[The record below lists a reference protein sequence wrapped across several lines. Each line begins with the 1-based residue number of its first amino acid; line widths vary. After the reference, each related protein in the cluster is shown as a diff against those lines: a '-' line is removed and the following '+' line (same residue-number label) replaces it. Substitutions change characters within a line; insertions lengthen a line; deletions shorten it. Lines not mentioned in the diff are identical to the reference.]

1 MTTNTAGN
9 LSARA
14 VLVSLNIRTWSGCRQ
29 DKTIVQAASDKT
41 SASKSALRGSKYIVP
56 PSDLKPINT
65 IASYLRTEHYRL
77 TLPWIEE
84 GWRMLEVAAFPRHRK
99 LVKDSESAFRSAVS
113 DFLTIYPSRICKDPE
128 RCNTNRV
135 LQADGTWYY
144 GHSCEPHA
152 RLGTLYDPSQMPD
165 PASLAAAYGVTVR
178 TIPMP
183 DARDFR
189 VALGADDA
197 AVRADLDSAQAEASA
212 AARQEVRDRILAV
225 VGGMAGKLR
234 SYTGGREGAFRDSLI
249 ENVRELVDVLPLLN
263 ITDDPAVNAVLAGLD
278 SIGRVDPSDL
288 RKDAA
293 LREQLAREAETL
305 TSAMEAFA

>member
-99 LVKDSESAFRSAVS
+99 LVKDSESAFR
-113 DFLTIYPSRICKDPE
+113 
-128 RCNTNRV
+128 
-135 LQADGTWYY
+135 
-144 GHSCEPHA
+144 
-152 RLGTLYDPSQMPD
+152 
-165 PASLAAAYGVTVR
+165 
-178 TIPMP
+178 
-183 DARDFR
+183 
-189 VALGADDA
+189 
-197 AVRADLDSAQAEASA
+197 
-212 AARQEVRDRILAV
+212 
-225 VGGMAGKLR
+225 
-234 SYTGGREGAFRDSLI
+234 DSLI